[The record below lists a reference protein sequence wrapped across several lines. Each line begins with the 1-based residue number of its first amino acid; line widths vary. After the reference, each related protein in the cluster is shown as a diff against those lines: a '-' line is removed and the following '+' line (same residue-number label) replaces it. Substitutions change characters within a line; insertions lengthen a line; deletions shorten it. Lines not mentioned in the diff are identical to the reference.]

1 MPSTAAVTAATVVAR
16 RPRTA
21 PTPPPAAAVRT
32 QPSQPIGV
40 AMAEGPERDAIVER
54 LQALGWPVVVASD
67 GPGALHLLD
76 RRQPALILLD
86 LWLPQINGLDV
97 LRQAG
102 RYVPAILISDFA
114 SPTVRAGA
122 AAVGALGFL
131 LQPVNVDALI
141 AQAQHI
147 LTLPQVGLRQ
157 SEETHDC
164 SRDGHDVELDPG
176 NARVGWSDRAGEL
189 RGATRLGAHA

>member
-97 LRQAG
+97 LRQAHHPA
-102 RYVPAILISDFA
+102 PAIILSDVA
-114 SPTVRAGA
+114 SPELVLGA
-122 AAVGALGFL
+122 AAAGA
-131 LQPVNVDALI
+131 PAVPA
-141 AQAQHI
+141 
-147 LTLPQVGLRQ
+147 
-157 SEETHDC
+157 
-164 SRDGHDVELDPG
+164 
-176 NARVGWSDRAGEL
+176 AGK
-189 RGATRLGAHA
+189 A